1 MAEEKEYGG
10 DDVERNEE
18 PTPKRR
24 EDARKSGQVASSRS
38 LIPAASLLGGILVL
52 SFSAE
57 KFMNAVTRLFTG
69 FFSVAGQA
77 KVIGR
82 EDLLVLSREAATVL
96 LPIMAP
102 LLGAM
107 LTAAV
112 AAGVLQTG
120 FLWTGEPLRPNFSR
134 INPFNGFGRFFSP
147 DAAAEMAKALLSL
160 VLLGGLGFFFLY
172 PRFGALSALPV
183 LDVPQI
189 VAYSSSQGLR
199 LLAQGVGILATLAT
213 FDYFYH
219 YWRNEKRLRMSRQ
232 QLKEEIREHEGDPLI
247 KARLKSLRQNRA
259 RQRMMAEVAKA
270 DVVVTNPQRIAVA
283 LRYRVKEMAAPKVV
297 GKGTGYIAQK
307 IRELAREK
315 KIPIVENKPLA
326 QLLYRIVEVGQEIP
340 EKVYRAVAEV
350 LAYVY
355 RIRRGGLNAGGIAQN

>member
-1 MAEEKEYGG
+1 MAEEKGNGG
-10 DDVERNEE
+10 EDVERNEE

-24 EDARKSGQVASSRS
+24 EDARNKGQVASSRS
-38 LIPAASLLGGILVL
+38 VIPAASLLGGVLAL
-52 SFSAE
+52 SFISGE
-57 KFMNAVTRLFTG
+57 FMNGATRLFSG
-69 FFSVAGQA
+69 FFSMAGQA
-77 KVIGR
+77 KVMTR
-82 EDLLVLSREAATVL
+82 EDLLVLSRESSAVL
-96 LPIMAP
+96 LPILAP
-102 LLGAM
+102 LFGSM
-107 LTAAV
+107 LAAAV

-120 FLWTGEPLRPNFSR
+120 FLWTAEPLRPNFSR
-134 INPFNGFGRFFSP
+134 INPINGFGRFFSA
-147 DAAAEMAKALLSL
+147 DAAAELAKASLSL

-172 PRFGALSALPV
+172 PRLAALSALPV

-189 VAYSSSQGLR
+189 VAYGSQQGLR
-199 LLAQGVGILATLAT
+199 LLGQGVGILVTLAT
-213 FDYFYH
+213 LDYFYQ

-232 QLKEEIREHEGDPLI
+232 QVKEEMREHEGDPLI

-283 LRYRVKEMAAPKVV
+283 LCYRVGEMTAPKVV

-326 QLLYRIVEVGQEIP
+326 QLLYRIVEVGHEIP
-340 EKVYRAVAEV
+340 EKLYRAVAEV

-355 RIRRGGLNAGGIAQN
+355 RIRRVGLSPRAAQN